1 MESKKEKKEAKSKVT
16 QIHCPCCHATL
27 WYDSVTSEVIKS
39 EKEKKKKG
47 SLDELLIKEKK
58 KKSDIDRRF
67 TSTAE
72 LEKEKRKEALKKF
85 EKAFTELDEED

>member
-1 MESKKEKKEAKSKVT
+1 MENKKTETNSKVIR
-16 QIHCPCCHATL
+16 IHCPCCHATL

-39 EKEKKKKG
+39 EKEKKKKS
-47 SLDELLIKEKK
+47 SLDDLLAKEKR

-85 EKAFTELDEED
+85 KKAFTKLDEED